1 MRLYL
6 DSNIVFSASLTDGAI
21 RRLLNDCIDIG
32 HVLVMDGYVWE
43 EARRNMIVYR
53 SSALKYLHYLT
64 TKVELHGTASSIG
77 PENGRIEYDLRE
89 LPQKDKPVIAA
100 AAALGC
106 DMLITGDRTHFGRF
120 FGKRLLGVEIV
131 SPMTAAKK
139 LL

>member
-6 DSNIVFSASLTDGAI
+6 DSNIAFSAALKDGAI
-21 RRLLNDCIDIG
+21 RRLLNDCLDNG
-32 HVLVMDGYVWE
+32 HVLVMDGYIWE
-43 EARRNMIVYR
+43 EVRRNMIVYC
-53 SSALKYLHYLT
+53 SSSLKYPHYLT

-77 PENGRIEYDLRE
+77 PEHAQTEYSLRE
-89 LPQKDKPVIAA
+89 IPRKDKPVIAA

-120 FGKRLLGVEIV
+120 FGKHLLGVEIV